1 MYKETAAFAKE
12 RLLFHL
18 SKTIKIKKK
27 KVTLTHSA
35 TDSSCSSH

>member
-18 SKTIKIKKK
+18 SKTIKNLKKK
-27 KVTLTHSA
+27 LP
-35 TDSSCSSH
+35 